1 MLWYKVWRESSVRFL
16 ISATAIAGVCLVR
29 VLFEQR
35 FFPGVAHERPGVHNY
50 IQYLYWTIF
59 GAGGRGLL
67 QLSCLLLGLGGLQ
80 RDRKQ
85 NTLFFTLAL
94 PISRPRLV
102 VTRALVGFLQVFA
115 LSLLPPFIVWATS
128 RLVHQSVPLS
138 YGLSFIPFWTIGGFV
153 TFGVTFLCSVL
164 FTGEFTALA
173 VGFTSYVF
181 YLALCQG
188 DTQFGQLYP
197 LQVADFMSG
206 RLGNV
211 IDTHTLLWTGN
222 TSFILLAGFTL
233 AAITLIAASAFI
245 ATQQDL

>member
-16 ISATAIAGVCLVR
+16 VSATAIAGVCLLR
-29 VLFEQR
+29 VLFESR
-35 FFPGVAHERPGVHNY
+35 FFPDVAHERPGVHNY

-80 RDRKQ
+80 RDRRQ
-85 NTLFFTLAL
+85 NTLDFTLAL
-94 PISRPRLV
+94 PIRRPRLV

-128 RLVHQSVPLS
+128 PLVHQSIPLS
-138 YGLSFIPFWTIGGFV
+138 YGLSFIPFWTIGGFA
-153 TFGVTFLCSVL
+153 TFSITFLCSVL
-164 FTGEFTALA
+164 FTGEYTALA
-173 VGFTSYVF
+173 VGSVSYFF
-181 YLALCQG
+181 YIVVCQSV
-188 DTQFGQLYP
+188 TPLRLYP
-197 LQVADFMSG
+197 LHVAEFMGG

-211 IDTHTLLWTGN
+211 IDAHTLLWTGN
-222 TSFILLAGFTL
+222 SSFTLLAGFTL

-245 ATQQDL
+245 TTRQDL